1 MFFLTSNVFDES
13 RFTWRCFGE
22 MPRATDKSSAPCTQ
36 VDAEPEMEMEPE
48 LNTELRLKP
57 LKPQIKKRK
66 KCLSNRLGIY
76 NSNDHLC
83 AGYRLYDKRLLLL
96 SMTNPLSNAN
106 EHLLRSC
113 HVCATC
119 FSFVRTFPPFPFGCI
134 SFRNLFKTKKK
145 KIKKKTKTKLTRL
158 ASEQMSRPGREFR
171 DM

>member
-36 VDAEPEMEMEPE
+36 VDAEPETEMEPE

-145 KIKKKTKTKLTRL
+145 KIKKKQK
-158 ASEQMSRPGREFR
+158 PN
-171 DM
+171 